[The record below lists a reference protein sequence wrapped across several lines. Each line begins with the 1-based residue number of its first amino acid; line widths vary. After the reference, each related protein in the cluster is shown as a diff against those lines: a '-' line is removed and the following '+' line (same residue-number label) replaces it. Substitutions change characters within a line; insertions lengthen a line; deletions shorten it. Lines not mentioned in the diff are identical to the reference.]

1 MVEILRYLKCHHGLK
16 SINSRW
22 EDVTAF
28 TYVIAFTFLMWIH
41 FLKMYLFLIEG

>member
-1 MVEILRYLKCHHGLK
+1 MVEILRYAKCHHGLK

-28 TYVIAFTFLMWIH
+28 TFLMWIH
-41 FLKMYLFLIEG
+41 FFFNVFIFN